1 VLIGHVEV
9 FSQHAAVFI
18 GKDTEPSVEVAD
30 GFTNGKPAEW
40 DGSYL
45 LVKSRGS
52 EGLTSV
58 YLWTHAMPAVGD
70 VVFDG
75 ALHFPDGRIRVF
87 DLMTM
92 NILTRKLWGK
102 DPHLLVR
109 VDEPGKAARVDIGVD
124 LGRELFALRTAP
136 GHPLP
141 PLISSAAYL
150 EKPANEFEEILA
162 DRDAPVSRLAAAI
175 LLLVEK
181 VEPERIEFR
190 VSDLQEWFRQ
200 LSRSLPYQD
209 AGALAAS
216 IGDKVRDFRLPA
228 GGQDAAAAEEFAV
241 GLATTTWASISN
253 RV

>member
-1 VLIGHVEV
+1 MLIGHVEV

-18 GKDTEPSVEVAD
+18 GKDTEPSVAVTD

-40 DGSYL
+40 DDSYL
-45 LVKSRGS
+45 LIKNRGS

-58 YLWTHAMPAVGD
+58 YLWSFAMPAVGE

-75 ALHFPDGRIRVF
+75 TLHVPDGKIRVF

-92 NILTRKLWGK
+92 NILTRKLWGM

-109 VDEPGKAARVDIGVD
+109 VDEPGEAARVDVGID
-124 LGRELFALRTAP
+124 LGRDLFALRTAP
-136 GHPLP
+136 GHSLP
-141 PLISSAAYL
+141 PLISSAEYL
-150 EKPANEFEEILA
+150 GKPANEFTEILA

-209 AGALAAS
+209 AGALAAG
-216 IGDKVRDFRLPA
+216 IGEQVRDFRLA
-228 GGQDAAAAEEFAV
+228 GGGQEAAAAEEFAV
-241 GLATTTWASISN
+241 DLATTTWASIST